1 MDKDRI
7 ELAEKYVTDDDIWLF
22 NTGSAQRAYDAFTCK
37 YLPEADLTR
46 FAVWAPN
53 AREVSVVGDFNGWD
67 GAAAPMA
74 KLNGGVW
81 CAFLPGVK
89 QGDIYKFRVVG

>member
-67 GAAAPMA
+67 RRRRADGQAQRR
-74 KLNGGVW
+74 GVVRFSPRSE
-81 CAFLPGVK
+81 AGRH
-89 QGDIYKFRVVG
+89 I

>member
-22 NTGSAQRAYDAFTCK
+22 NTGSAQRAYDAFACK

-74 KLNGGVW
+74 KLNGGVRFSPRSE
-81 CAFLPGVK
+81 AGRH
-89 QGDIYKFRVVG
+89 I